1 MIKKGAYSFIPSYKS
16 ITINSPP
23 STTPATELTH
33 LFIAFFRF
41 NTDGTINTTHDN
53 YIDYF
58 TYKSQIFDL
67 KNVNPKLK
75 LICSV
80 GGGTATTEISTIIS
94 TSQGRQTFASSI
106 KAFYDSEGFDGV
118 DIDYEAFTSNDY
130 NHYKQFIQH
139 LKTYDIGEL
148 SIVAG
153 VEELIHMDN
162 NIFNDV
168 DYIMLFGY
176 DFNGSFSTVSDH
188 NQNLYTPSNSVTI
201 RSVDNV
207 VNTILAHGVDPS
219 KVILGIG
226 YYARRF
232 YNTDGYLEP
241 YSGYDANLIY
251 KNIPESE
258 QCSAVIDMSSKA
270 AYNYDPITRVFY
282 SFDTFQIIQYKI
294 NYIKKLGLGG
304 IFSWYIGLDY
314 PLISKY
320 CYSKYIN
327 NNL

>member
-1 MIKKGAYSFIPSYKS
+1 MIKKGAYSFIPSYTS
-16 ITINSPP
+16 TSINSPP
-23 STTPATELTH
+23 STTPASELTH

-41 NTDGTINTTHDN
+41 NTDGTINTSHQN
-53 YIDYF
+53 YIDYI
-58 TYKSQIFDL
+58 TYKSEIFDL
-67 KNVNPKLK
+67 KTINPNLK
-75 LICSV
+75 IICSV
-80 GGGTATTEISTIIS
+80 GGGTATSEISTIIS
-94 TSQGRQTFASSI
+94 TSNGRQTFADSI

-118 DIDYEAFTSNDY
+118 DIDYEGFTSSNY
-130 NHYKQFIQH
+130 NHYKQFIQT
-139 LKTYDIGEL
+139 LKTHDIGEL

-153 VEELIHMDN
+153 AEELIYMDN

-188 NQNLYTPSNSVTI
+188 NQNLYTPTNSVTI
-201 RSVDNV
+201 RSVDNI
-207 VNTILAHGVDPS
+207 VNTILTHGVDPS

-232 YNTDGYLEP
+232 NDTDGYLQS
-241 YSGYDANLIY
+241 YSTVTSDIIY

-258 QCSAVIDMSSKA
+258 QCSAIIDMSSKA
-270 AYNYDPITRVFY
+270 AWNYDPITRIFY
-282 SFDTFQIIQYKI
+282 SFDTHQIIQYKI

-314 PLISKY
+314 PLTSKY

-327 NNL
+327 DNL